1 MDTSN
6 ASASQESEIQ
16 PDSAEKD
23 CPNESSHLGSECDD
37 GSNSTLNLR
46 DNTSKIDAPEAN
58 TGSSET
64 ATMDETQ
71 SGCDSSDLADADR
84 KSEEQCNE
92 TPVCC
97 GYSEEAS
104 FVKDEESQD
113 TLPKQCGE
121 EENIATAE
129 ASWENTDDNTT
140 NIINNSSSP
149 KTVACDNQNTDEQS
163 SNDHDP
169 INDQGDEQK
178 YSGDRNNSPY
188 YIKWIMWSGMKTPVV
203 TQNDNGPCPLLAI
216 INILLLRRT
225 ITFPNMQEM
234 VTTRQLMEYL
244 GDVVLKEIPENMP
257 EGAQRNYE
265 QNVQDT
271 LSILPKLQTGLD
283 VNVKFTGVGDFEFT
297 RECGIF
303 DLLSIKLY
311 HGWLVDP
318 QSTEYK
324 AAIGNLS
331 YNQLVEMIVTSK
343 EADGKSEI
351 SSDGILAQSF
361 LEETA
366 NQLTCHG
373 ICELNSKLKDGELC
387 VFFRNNHFST
397 LFKHQGELFLLL
409 TDQGFLT
416 QENMVWQTLSSIDG
430 DGAFVDCNF
439 KRLLMDNQPVPNT
452 YSQEDQDH
460 MLALSIQEEQ
470 QREAQQSPQQQQQNQ
485 HQGRQEEQQQQQT
498 DPAIVQAPQ
507 PVSQEPQENQSDN
520 GGMTEQELFDLQY
533 ALQLQEE
540 EEARARTEQQ
550 RQQQQQQ
557 QPQRRT
563 GRRQTPPPSDPSA
576 HRNPQQRQSGSPYVS
591 IIDSRRTATG
601 GATISPTT
609 AAKSTS
615 RTTRRATTATD
626 RSSNCPSPTACFSRT
641 AGEPK

>member
-6 ASASQESEIQ
+6 AFASQESEIQ
-16 PDSAEKD
+16 PDSGEKD
-23 CPNESSHLGSECDD
+23 GPNESSQLGSECDD
-37 GSNSTLNLR
+37 GSNSMLNLG
-46 DNTSKIDAPEAN
+46 DNTSKIDASEAN
-58 TGSSET
+58 AGSSET
-64 ATMDETQ
+64 ATIDEGQ
-71 SGCDSSDLADADR
+71 SGRESSDLADADR
-84 KSEEQCNE
+84 KNEEQCNE
-92 TPVCC
+92 TPVC
-97 GYSEEAS
+97 SENSEDAS
-104 FVKDEESQD
+104 FVKDDESQD
-113 TLPKQCGE
+113 TLPKQYAE

-129 ASWENTDDNTT
+129 SSQEIIADNTT
-140 NIINNSSSP
+140 DIIDNSSSST
-149 KTVACDNQNTDEQS
+149 TVTCDNQNTDEQS
-163 SNDHDP
+163 SNDRDT
-169 INDQGDEQK
+169 INDEDDRKK
-178 YSGDRNNSPY
+178 YSEYSDDRNNSPY
-188 YIKWIMWSGMKTPVV
+188 YIKWITWNGMKTPIV

-225 ITFPNMQEM
+225 IAFPNMQEM

-244 GDVVLKEIPENMP
+244 GDVVLKEIPENMA

-331 YNQLVEMIVTSK
+331 YNQLVEKIVTSK
-343 EADGKSEI
+343 EADGQSEVL
-351 SSDGILAQSF
+351 SEGVLAQSF

-373 ICELNSKLKDGELC
+373 ICELNSKLNDGELC

-397 LFKHQGELFLLL
+397 LFKRQGELFLLL

-439 KRLLMDNQPVPNT
+439 KRLPMGNEPVPNT
-452 YSQEDQDH
+452 ISQEDQDY
-460 MLALSIQEEQ
+460 MLALSIQKEQ
-470 QREAQQSPQQQQQNQ
+470 QREAQQSPHEPQQHEQ
-485 HQGRQEEQQQQQT
+485 QGRQEEQQQQQT
-498 DPAIVQAPQ
+498 DPATVRAPQ
-507 PVSQEPQENQSDN
+507 PVSQEPQEKQSDN
-520 GGMTEQELFDLQY
+520 GGMTEQELYDLQY

-550 RQQQQQQ
+550 RQQQ
-557 QPQRRT
+557 PQRRT

-576 HRNPQQRQSGSPYVS
+576 PRNPQQRQSASGCV
-591 IIDSRRTATG
+591 IL
-601 GATISPTT
+601 
-609 AAKSTS
+609 
-615 RTTRRATTATD
+615 
-626 RSSNCPSPTACFSRT
+626 
-641 AGEPK
+641 